1 MPELWLIRHGQ
12 SEGNVRRA
20 VTGLASDPL
29 TEYGR
34 SQVTD
39 TANWLKGQLGLEP
52 DYFFSSTMRRAVE
65 TAELLS
71 MSCDFSALSE
81 LNETDAGE
89 VSNWKRRDFDDVY
102 DDFWSPFDPTRKFP
116 SGESHMEL
124 YQRVNNCVDNIIA
137 RAEEGDRILMA
148 VHGGT
153 ISSIFHKAFSVP
165 MKHFSKF
172 VVGNASLSILSYSS
186 ISSVPDLKAFNLQ
199 PPERVV

>member
-1 MPELWLIRHGQ
+1 MPELWLVRHGQ

-20 VTGLASDPL
+20 VTGLASDLL
-29 TEYGR
+29 TDYGR
-34 SQVTD
+34 SQVTR
-39 TANWLKGQLGLEP
+39 TASWLKGQMGLAP

-65 TAELLS
+65 TAELLN
-71 MSCDFSALSE
+71 MPFDFSELPA

-89 VSNWKRRDFDDVY
+89 VSNWKRSDFDNVY
-102 DDFWSPFDPTRKFP
+102 DDFWSSFDPARQFP
-116 SGESHMEL
+116 GGESHMDL
-124 YQRVNNCVDNIIA
+124 YHRVNSCVDNIIA
-137 RAEEGDRILMA
+137 KANEGDRILMA

-199 PPERVV
+199 PPESVV